1 MKKNG
6 YNLQVERSQQRV
18 DEGFVPD
25 PFPESMD
32 CFGL

>member
-6 YNLQVERSQQRV
+6 YYLHVETSQQRE

-25 PFPESMD
+25 PIPESMD